1 MIRFPAAFHESGA
14 GRERALTT
22 SNRPSLSGAGRN
34 AGGFT
39 YLGLMFLIA
48 ASGIALVAVSQVW
61 YTAQK
66 RDKEEQLL
74 FAGDQIRLAIGHY
87 YASTPGKAQRY
98 PSNMQDLLR
107 DPRFPGVRR
116 HLRRLYR
123 DPMVDNGEWG
133 LMKAADGTII
143 GVYSLSEQE
152 PLKKSGFSRE
162 DRNFEGKAKYSDWMF
177 LHKAGPGIVRGR
189 SKYL

>member
-1 MIRFPAAFHESGA
+1 MIRFPAAFRESGVVK
-14 GRERALTT
+14 RSALTVGG
-22 SNRPSLSGAGRN
+22 RPSLSGAGWH

-39 YLGLMFLIA
+39 YLGLMFLLA
-48 ASGIALVAVSQVW
+48 ASGIAMVAVSQVW

-74 FAGDQIRLAIGHY
+74 FAGGQIRLAIGHY
-87 YASTPGKAQRY
+87 YNSTPGKAQRY
-98 PSNMQDLLR
+98 PSTMQDLLR
-107 DPRFPGVRR
+107 DPRFPGVSR
-116 HLRRLYR
+116 HLRKLYR

-152 PLKKSGFSRE
+152 PLKKGGFGGE
-162 DRNFEGKAKYSDWMF
+162 DRNFEGKTKYSDWIF
-177 LHKAGPGIVRGR
+177 LHKAGPGIVRGT
-189 SKYL
+189 SKPL